1 MKTQNR
7 FLSSSVVVLGAKVLL
22 ALLLLGTLAVVAGG
36 QIAPGASFLRIVL
49 FAAGLLAA
57 AVVVAVAFL
66 TFNQFI
72 LRHGGT
78 DAQWFWFNSEPRGLV
93 QLRAQHAAQ
102 QAAATEQKGT

>member
-7 FLSSSVVVLGAKVLL
+7 FLSSSVVVLVAKVLL

-36 QIAPGASFLRIVL
+36 QIAPGASLLRIVL

-57 AVVVAVAFL
+57 AVVVTVVFL
-66 TFNQFI
+66 TFDQFI

-78 DAQWFWFNSEPRGLV
+78 DAQWFWFNSEPRGLE
-93 QLRAQHAAQ
+93 QLRAEHAAQ
-102 QAAATEQKGT
+102 QAATPGQQR